1 MNKKGYLQII
11 TYSYTHNITYF
22 EKRQGGVKM
31 ILGEDDL
38 KIYGARVEAARKEK
52 GLTQEELA
60 ERVGVSQAMI
70 NFIEKGKKKPSL
82 DKAIAIARELDTTV
96 DRLIPRV

>member
-1 MNKKGYLQII
+1 
-11 TYSYTHNITYF
+11 
-22 EKRQGGVKM
+22 M

-60 ERVGVSQAMI
+60 ERVGVTQSMI
-70 NFIEKGKKKPSL
+70 THIEKGKKKPSL

>member
-1 MNKKGYLQII
+1 
-11 TYSYTHNITYF
+11 
-22 EKRQGGVKM
+22 M